1 MVLNMLAGGAA
12 VNVLSRHV
20 DSELRVIDMG
30 VADPLAAAS
39 SALVRHK
46 VANGTAN
53 IADGPAMTLG
63 QVETAVMAGA
73 NLAYAAADEGI
84 ELLGTGEMGIANTT
98 PATALFVAYLGCDA
112 RDMTGRG
119 TEIDDERLS
128 HKIDVINQ
136 ALAVNQDRLSSP
148 LHVLAALGGY
158 EIAGICGLVL
168 GGAARRI
175 PVVVDGF
182 ISTAGAL
189 AACRLCPAAA
199 DYLFFSHCSKEQ
211 GHRKALEEMNA
222 RPLLDLAM
230 RLGEGTGAALAM
242 TLIDASIKIY
252 NEMATFSSAGVS
264 GEA

>member
-73 NLAYAAADEGI
+73 NLAYAAADEGV

-148 LHVLAALGGY
+148 LHVLAALGG
-158 EIAGICGLVL
+158 GIRD
-168 GGAARRI
+168 RR
-175 PVVVDGF
+175 
-182 ISTAGAL
+182 
-189 AACRLCPAAA
+189 R
-199 DYLFFSHCSKEQ
+199 Q
-211 GHRKALEEMNA
+211 
-222 RPLLDLAM
+222 
-230 RLGEGTGAALAM
+230 RLGLALLYISIPTRAGTP
-242 TLIDASIKIY
+242 
-252 NEMATFSSAGVS
+252 
-264 GEA
+264 EAK